1 MPTPTE
7 TAAELTAQLKVLV
20 HPIVFKENE
29 DSPEIVGYIKEP
41 SRAVKLAVLDKS
53 MQGGISAAAEMF
65 DIILLKEYSDAKFTS
80 ERSEDDKFYI
90 GGALAAF
97 DLIKFST
104 NTLKKK

>member
-7 TAAELTAQLKVLV
+7 TAAELTAQLKVQV
-20 HPIVFKENE
+20 HAIVFKENE

-53 MQGGISAAAEMF
+53 VMGGFSAAAEML
-65 DIILLKEYSDAKFTS
+65 DLVLLKEHSDPRISS
-80 ERSEDDKFYI
+80 ERSEDDKIYL
-90 GGALAAF
+90 GAVMAAY
-97 DLIKFST
+97 DLVKFST